1 MNYGATISDTVL
13 PKSTARVSPG
23 VRSDTRH
30 RHLARQVGGVSL
42 IKASS
47 IAITFKNKITIRPGA
62 MFRFGTIS
70 CIVDEEWILHRVA
83 DPPEK
88 KLSSGIPR
96 EAGARLRIAPPLA
109 ARGKMIPC
117 GPRFGSLLENK
128 DQLVGVSL
136 TRKTPLSTSPTKEW
150 TQITRKKEI
159 NIPSQGRR
167 TRQTTFPIT
176 PPSKEDRKKNTVAPT
191 PFYPDV
197 LLIQGRLESAPI
209 SDDEPTMQGEE
220 PP

>member
-1 MNYGATISDTVL
+1 
-13 PKSTARVSPG
+13 
-23 VRSDTRH
+23 
-30 RHLARQVGGVSL
+30 L

-70 CIVDEEWILHRVA
+70 CIADEEWILHLVA

-96 EAGARLRIAPPLA
+96 KARARLRIVPPLA

-117 GPRFGSLLENK
+117 GPRFGSLLEKK
-128 DQLVGVSL
+128 DQSVGVSL
-136 TRKTPLSTSPTKEW
+136 TRKTLLSTSPTKEW
-150 TQITRKKEI
+150 KQITRKKEI

-167 TRQTTFPIT
+167 TRQTTFPIP
-176 PPSKEDRKKNTVAPT
+176 PPSKETRRRTSS
-191 PFYPDV
+191 
-197 LLIQGRLESAPI
+197 R
-209 SDDEPTMQGEE
+209 
-220 PP
+220 